1 MAKDVS
7 NEKFLNTIEQEAA
20 KREKE
25 VHGCGR
31 CVLATLM
38 DHFELGDKASADLV
52 QKAML
57 PLSGGIVQKRNTCAA
72 ALGGLMGI
80 GMVYFPGSLEDA
92 QIEDIMK
99 AMALGRQYYSTF
111 EKALGHIRCYD
122 IREAG
127 LGRCFDTADP
137 DEYEKFVAAGGYE
150 LCSSVVGKAARLAAE
165 FMLKIRQERDKT

>member
-1 MAKDVS
+1 MARDVS
-7 NEKFLNTIEQEAA
+7 NEELLTTIEQEAA
-20 KREKE
+20 KRERE

-31 CVLATLM
+31 CVLAALM
-38 DHFELGDKASADLV
+38 DQFELGDTASADLI

-57 PLSGGIVQKRNTCAA
+57 PLSGGIAQKRNTCAA

-80 GMVYFPGSLEDA
+80 GMVYFPGNLEDA

-99 AMALGRQYYSTF
+99 AMALGRQYYSAF
-111 EKALGHIRCYD
+111 EKELGHIRCYD

-137 DEYEKFVAAGGYE
+137 DEYEKFVKAGGYE

-165 FMLKIRQERDKT
+165 FILAIRRERGET